1 MDDVWYVIGLLKQ
14 EVEEHNKTNKKQ
26 FSLEQAILS
35 HIPFFCCPNHF
46 LSREYQKDIQRYL
59 YCKKMSVAPYPGS
72 FGDQPKNWI
81 SKCNIIE
88 NMLNYVEQKQTVNL
102 DE

>member
-1 MDDVWYVIGLLKQ
+1 MEDVWYVISLLKQ

-26 FSLEQAILS
+26 FTLEQAILS

-46 LSREYQKDIQRYL
+46 LSREYQQDIQRYL
-59 YCKKMSVAPYPGS
+59 YCKKMSVPPYAGS

-88 NMLNYVEQKQTVNL
+88 NMLNYIEQKQTIREN
-102 DE
+102 E